1 MGKLIIFEE
10 SMIETLSIEEKAIFN
25 SLVQK
30 ANAKTES
37 ENFDVKAYLERRKQN
52 EAEEEQYRQQL
63 EQSFV

>member
-10 SMIETLSIEEKAIFN
+10 SMIETLSIEEKAMFN

-37 ENFDVKAYLERRKQN
+37 DKFDVKAYLERRKQN
-52 EAEEEQYRQQL
+52 EAEDEQYRQQL